1 VSPRDDI
8 SPRAAFELL
17 ERAIGYALGAVRAM
31 DPDALA
37 APTPCTD
44 WDLGAL
50 LHHVNDSLELLHR
63 CIDAELAGPAGS
75 VSPAAGP
82 AAVFRA
88 RATRLIGACGSH
100 RPTRQAV
107 VVGGYPLAIGTVAAT
122 GALEVAVHGW
132 DISWATHETRPIPS
146 ELAGDLLW
154 LCPLLV
160 VDAGRYGLF
169 APPVALPPTASVSD
183 RLVAVLGRDPRDTS
197 AAPPTR

>member
-1 VSPRDDI
+1 VSPLGPI
-8 SPRAAFELL
+8 SPKAAFELL
-17 ERAIGYALGAVRAM
+17 ERAIGYALGAARAVS
-31 DPDALA
+31 PDALA
-37 APTPCTD
+37 APTPCTA

-63 CIDAELAGPAGS
+63 CLGAELDGPAGS
-75 VSPAAGP
+75 GSPTASPAGT
-82 AAVFRA
+82 FRA
-88 RATRLIGACGSH
+88 RATRLIGACGGH

-132 DISWATHETRPIPS
+132 DISRATGETRPIPS

-160 VDAGRYGLF
+160 VDAGRHRLF

-183 RLVAVLGRDPRDTS
+183 RLVAVLGRHPTDTS
-197 AAPPTR
+197 AAPPAR